1 MQKNIV
7 KWSHTKNSAISGKH
21 RNIDVDFN
29 TLDIVFSLQSWVII
43 LDFFGIGSPKPATQ
57 DATKKISSNSRAK
70 RISSNVQDVLE
81 FTQEMD
87 VKVKSLSVLL
97 NHSDYEVAKASVTT
111 FQVLLRWGFFLKWSI
126 TTKNCVK
133 WQSFIFSESAELE
146 GRKFFH
152 RR

>member
-1 MQKNIV
+1 M
-7 KWSHTKNSAISGKH
+7 
-21 RNIDVDFN
+21 
-29 TLDIVFSLQSWVII
+29 II

-111 FQVLLRWGFFLKWSI
+111 FQVLLR
-126 TTKNCVK
+126 
-133 WQSFIFSESAELE
+133 
-146 GRKFFH
+146 
-152 RR
+152 